1 MKKLILIDGNSLV
14 YRAFY
19 AIPLTIAR
27 AGEPVNAVYGF
38 TSMLI
43 KLIKDE
49 QPAALAVAF
58 DRKAP
63 TFRHNQFAE
72 YKAQRPEMPDELKPQ
87 FELVKEVI
95 EAFDIP
101 FFELDGYEAD
111 DVIATLVKKLESTY
125 DEILIVT
132 ADRDALQLVTDK
144 VKVISTR
151 KGISEVKIYDR
162 QKVIERFGLP
172 PEKMPDM
179 LGLAGETSDNIPG
192 VPGIGEKTAI
202 SLIREFGFLEQVLEK
217 ADEIKKP
224 KLRELLKNYGEQALL
239 SKELSTLHSEVP
251 LEVEEKSLRFSP
263 NWQKVQKTL
272 AYLSFNSL
280 LKRLEEEKKMD
291 LKQLKLPTF
300 RLVDPLNLKDVLFD
314 ADKCAIAFEVEGDWN
329 SGFLK
334 SAYFFT
340 GENGYKLDFS
350 SLTRMG
356 AVQLLRDYLVDESK
370 VKIVHGLKDKLHYL
384 FNEEIEEV
392 KSVFDPQLAVY
403 LLQPEQAKQSM
414 VQLAETF
421 LKLHLE
427 EEKKEK
433 DAEEA
438 FLSFQLYPILKKE
451 IKEKKLDYLYYQVEL
466 PLAKV
471 LMEMERTGVLLNLER
486 LKELKKEMEVVLESM
501 EKEIYQLVGVEF
513 NINSPQQ
520 VSEVLYNKLN
530 LKAGKRRQRAFA
542 TDFSALIKLI
552 NAHPVVEKILA
563 YREVFKLKTTY
574 VDVLPTLVHPKTGRV
589 HTQFNQVGTATGR
602 LSSSNPN
609 LQNIPIRSEWG
620 RRIREAFIAP
630 PGFVLLSAD
639 YSQIDLRVLAH
650 LSEDKKLVEAFK
662 NKEDI
667 HTRTACE
674 LFSLPPEKI
683 DTEKRRIAKA
693 VNFGL
698 VYGMS
703 AQGLAEQL
711 LISREVAQEYIERYF
726 SRHPGVKKFIDETI
740 AQAYQNGYVKT
751 IFGRRRYLPE
761 LKSDNIRIRNFG
773 ERLAVNT
780 PVQGSSAD
788 IVKIAMV
795 NLAKELKKLNSQNKM
810 ILQVHDELLLEVPE
824 EDKER
829 IGDLVKKAMENACS
843 LKVDLQAEL
852 AWGENWNDAK

>member
-19 AIPLTIAR
+19 AIPLTITR

-49 QPAALAVAF
+49 QPTALAVAF

-72 YKAQRPEMPDELKPQ
+72 YKAQRPEMPDELEPQ
-87 FELVKEVI
+87 FELVREVI

-111 DVIATLVKKLESTY
+111 DVIATLAKRFEPTY

-144 VKVISTR
+144 VKVVSTR
-151 KGISEVKIYDR
+151 KGISEVKVYDR

-172 PEKMPDM
+172 PEKIPDM

-202 SLIREFGFLEQVLEK
+202 SLTKEYEALEKVLEK

-224 KLRELLKNYGEQALL
+224 KLRELLKKYAEQARL

-251 LEVEEKSLRFSP
+251 LEVEEKSLQFSP
-263 NWQKVQKTL
+263 DWQKVRQTL
-272 AYLSFNSL
+272 TFLSFNSL
-280 LKRLEEEKKMD
+280 LKRLEEEKKAD

-300 RLVDPLNLKDVLFD
+300 ELIDPFNLKEFLFAVD
-314 ADKCAIAFEVEGDWN
+314 NCSIALEVEGDWHN
-329 SGFLK
+329 GYLK
-334 SAYFFT
+334 SAYLYT
-340 GENGYKLDFS
+340 GKGSYKLDFS
-350 SLTRMG
+350 SLTRME
-356 AVQLLRDYLVDESK
+356 AVQLFRDYLLDESK
-370 VKIVHGLKDKLHYL
+370 VKVIYRLKDKLHPL
-384 FNEEIEEV
+384 LNEEIKEV

-403 LLQPEQAKQSM
+403 LLQPDQAKQSPA
-414 VQLAETF
+414 QLTETF
-421 LKLHLE
+421 LKQGLGE
-427 EEKKEK
+427 ARKEK
-433 DAEEA
+433 AAEEA
-438 FLSFQLYPILKKE
+438 FLSFQLYPVLKKE
-451 IKEKKLDYLYYQVEL
+451 IEEKGLEYLYYQVEL
-466 PLAKV
+466 PLAQV
-471 LMEMERTGVLLNLER
+471 LTEMERTGVLLDLGR
-486 LKELKKEMEVVLESM
+486 LQELKKEMEVVLESM
-501 EKEIYQLVGVEF
+501 EKEIYHLAGVEF

-520 VSEVLYNKLN
+520 VSEVLFNKLN
-530 LKAGKRRQRAFA
+530 LRAGKRRQRAFA
-542 TDFSALIKLI
+542 TDFSSLIKLV

-574 VDVLPTLVHPKTGRV
+574 VDVLPALVNPKTGRV

-630 PGFVLLSAD
+630 PGFLLLSAD

-650 LSEDKKLVEAFK
+650 LSEDEKLLDAFK
-662 NKEDI
+662 NNEDI

-683 DTEKRRIAKA
+683 DAEKRRIAKA

-711 LISREVAQEYIERYF
+711 LISREAAQEYIDRYF
-726 SRHPGVKKFIDETI
+726 SRHPGVKKFIDKTI
-740 AQAYQNGYVKT
+740 AQAYQDGYVKT

-795 NLAKELKKLNSQNKM
+795 NLVKELKKLNSQSKLL
-810 ILQVHDELLLEVPE
+810 LQVHDELLLEVPK
-824 EDKER
+824 EDKEK
-829 IGDLVKKAMENACS
+829 IGCLVKKVMENACS
-843 LKVDLQAEL
+843 LKVDLEAEL

>member
-19 AIPLTIAR
+19 AIPLTISR

-95 EAFDIP
+95 EAFNIP

-111 DVIATLVKKLESTY
+111 DVIATLVKKFEPDY

-144 VKVISTR
+144 VKVVSTR
-151 KGISEVKIYDR
+151 KGISEVKVYDR
-162 QKVIERFGLP
+162 NKVIERFGLP
-172 PEKMPDM
+172 PGKIPDM

-202 SLIREFGFLEQVLEK
+202 ALIKEFGRLEEVLEK

-224 KLRELLKNYGEQALL
+224 KLKEALKEYAEQARL

-251 LEVEEKSLRFSP
+251 LEVDENSLHFTP
-263 NWQKVQKTL
+263 DWQKVRKTL
-272 AYLSFNSL
+272 TSLSFNSL
-280 LKRLEEEKKMD
+280 LKRLEEEEEAG
-291 LKQLKLPTF
+291 LKQIKLPVF
-300 RLVDPLNLKDVLFD
+300 QVSDPFSLKDLLFASD
-314 ADKCAIAFEVEGDWN
+314 TCSIALEVEGDWN
-329 SGFLK
+329 SGYLK
-334 SAYFFT
+334 SAYLCT
-340 GENGYKLDFS
+340 EKGGYKLDLA
-350 SLTRMG
+350 SLTRME
-356 AVQLLRDYLVDESK
+356 AIRILKEYLDEKSK
-370 VKIVHGLKDKLHYL
+370 VKILYGLKDKLHFL
-384 FNEEIEEV
+384 INEGVEEI

-403 LLQPEQAKQSM
+403 LLQPEKAKQSLA
-414 VQLAETF
+414 QLAETF
-421 LKLHLE
+421 LKVRLE
-427 EEKKEK
+427 EGKKNKE
-433 DAEEA
+433 AEEA
-438 FLSFQLYPILKKE
+438 FLGFQIYPFLKQEVEDKE
-451 IKEKKLDYLYYQVEL
+451 LEYLYYQVEL
-466 PLAKV
+466 PLAQV
-471 LMEMERTGVLLNLER
+471 LMEIEKTGVLLDLEKLR
-486 LKELKKEMEVVLESM
+486 ELKKEMEVVLENM
-501 EKEIYQLVGVEF
+501 EKEIYQLAGVEF

-520 VSEVLYNKLN
+520 VSEVLFKRLN
-530 LKAGKRRQRAFA
+530 LKAGKKRQRAFA
-542 TDFSALIKLI
+542 TDFSSLIKLV
-552 NAHPVVEKILA
+552 NAHPVVERILA

-574 VDVLPTLVHPKTGRV
+574 VDVLPSLVNPKTGRV

-630 PGFVLLSAD
+630 SGFLLLSAD

-650 LSEDKKLVEAFK
+650 LSEDKSLVEAFK
-662 NKEDI
+662 NKEDV

-674 LFSLPPEKI
+674 LFSLPPEKV
-683 DTEKRRIAKA
+683 DAEKRRIAKA

-711 LISREVAQEYIERYF
+711 LISREEAQEYIDRYF
-726 SRHPGVKKFIDETI
+726 SRHPGVKRFIEKTI
-740 AQAYQNGYVKT
+740 AQAYQDGYVKT

-795 NLAKELKKLNSQNKM
+795 NLAKELKKLNSQSKM
-810 ILQVHDELLLEVPE
+810 LLQVHDELLLEVPE
-824 EDKER
+824 GEIKKV
-829 IGDLVKKAMENACS
+829 GDLVKKTMESACS
-843 LKVDLQAEL
+843 LSVDLQAEL
-852 AWGENWNDAK
+852 AWGENWNEAK